1 MERTEPAVDKME
13 ALLDFFD
20 PTESQHSPPRR
31 SEKDPLPSSLPPEV
45 NARARVCIKYGW
57 SLGELVVV
65 LILKQ

>member
-1 MERTEPAVDKME
+1 ME

-31 SEKDPLPSSLPPEV
+31 CEKDPLPSSLPPEV
-45 NARARVCIKYGW
+45 NACVCVCIKYCW
-57 SLGELVVV
+57 SLVELVVV